1 MQSQSDSRQLI
12 LAMKGKP
19 NPSYMEVKRLAACLV
34 SVLDALLPEGQPM
47 LIVLECDMAKALGQM
62 MMQFPT
68 VHPRDVI
75 CIDSVQVD
83 QNDFVDMGK
92 PLVDGLVIPVVV
104 KTLIFG

>member
-1 MQSQSDSRQLI
+1 MQNQSDSRQMI
-12 LAMKGKP
+12 LAMKGK
-19 NPSYMEVKRLAACLV
+19 NDPSYMEIKRLAACLV
-34 SVLDALLPEGQPM
+34 SVLDALLERGQPM
-47 LIVLECDMAKALGQM
+47 IVVLECDMAKALGQM
-62 MMQFPT
+62 MMPIET
-68 VHPRDVI
+68 AYPRDVI

>member
-1 MQSQSDSRQLI
+1 
-12 LAMKGKP
+12 
-19 NPSYMEVKRLAACLV
+19 
-34 SVLDALLPEGQPM
+34 
-47 LIVLECDMAKALGQM
+47 MAKALGQM
-62 MMQFPT
+62 MMQLPT

-83 QNDFVDMGK
+83 PNDFVDMGK

>member
-1 MQSQSDSRQLI
+1 MQSQSDSGQLI

-19 NPSYMEVKRLAACLV
+19 NPSYMEIKQLAACLV

-62 MMQFPT
+62 MMQLPT

>member
-1 MQSQSDSRQLI
+1 
-12 LAMKGKP
+12 
-19 NPSYMEVKRLAACLV
+19 
-34 SVLDALLPEGQPM
+34 M